1 MRNPTM
7 RAAIAALGAL
17 VVLAFLAVPS
27 ASAQEF
33 NETREFIGTIEVE
46 RPDGCID
53 FVEQTLVTTLVADDE
68 YQFTGDSQI
77 EEVTTTECPP
87 DDPAAEDEVLGEV
100 IAFSGSN
107 VDKPIAFGATMIGLG
122 GLFLLA
128 ARKRDQA
135 DRDELQ
141 PQ

>member
-1 MRNPTM
+1 MRNPIM
-7 RAAIAALGAL
+7 RAAIASVGAL

-27 ASAQEF
+27 ASAQE

-53 FVEQTLVTTLVADDE
+53 IVEQTLVTTLVADDE

-77 EEVTTTECPP
+77 EEVTTTECP